1 MNRILLSLLAVA
13 VAAVLGLGY
22 WADSLRQENAVLTE
36 ASNRAAAALKRTQ
49 RTLALRE
56 KQIASQARKS
66 AEAQE
71 GLSQALQAEKPW
83 SDTHVPTD
91 VQKAL
96 RGAVNGLQ
104 AHGAGA
110 GIGPVDGVQHDANRA
125 GSAAP

>member
-1 MNRILLSLLAVA
+1 MNRILLALLAVA
-13 VAAVLGLGY
+13 VAAALGLGY

-36 ASNRAAAALKRTQ
+36 ASNRAAEALKRTQ

-56 KQIASQARKS
+56 KQIAVQARKS
-66 AEAQE
+66 AQAQE

-96 RGAVNGLQ
+96 RGA
-104 AHGAGA
+104 
-110 GIGPVDGVQHDANRA
+110 ISGPADGVQHDANRA